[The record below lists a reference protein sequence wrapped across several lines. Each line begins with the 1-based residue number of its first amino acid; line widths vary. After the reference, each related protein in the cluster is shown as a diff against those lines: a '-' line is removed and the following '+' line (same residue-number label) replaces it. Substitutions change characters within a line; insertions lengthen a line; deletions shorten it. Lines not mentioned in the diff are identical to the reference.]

1 METKRLLE
9 LHTKL
14 ESLDRLFNSI
24 TKDITMISRHDVVV
38 DNGNLEHIEKWLG
51 RYKYDAEDA
60 IFDMKSAI
68 RQELRDRVVKLPV
81 ESRGTGT
88 EVYQLWGWRVVDGVE
103 DDFDVESEPEL
114 IEEFTTLGYDSAMQR
129 ATDELVEGKCSR
141 LFIKYVSTY
150 TDALL
155 DMTIK

>member
-1 METKRLLE
+1 METQYLLD
-9 LHTKL
+9 LHHKL
-14 ESLDRLFNSI
+14 ESLDRLFNSV
-24 TKDITMISRHDVVV
+24 TKDIEMISRHDVVV
-38 DNGNLEHIEKWLG
+38 DNNLEHIEKWLG

-60 IFDMKSAI
+60 LFDMKSAI
-68 RQELRDRVVKLPV
+68 RQELRGRVVKLPV
-81 ESRGTGT
+81 ESHVKGA
-88 EVYQLWGWRVVDGVE
+88 EVYQLWGWRRVDGNQ
-103 DDFDVESEPEL
+103 DDADTEPEL

-150 TDALL
+150 TDDLL